1 MGEKGPMSDLK
12 LIKFEINK
20 KKPDKNK
27 LKLIFLK
34 MLLSI
39 YIMGLYF

>member
-20 KKPDKNK
+20 KTRQKQIEVNFPEDAP
-27 LKLIFLK
+27 
-34 MLLSI
+34 
-39 YIMGLYF
+39 